1 MESTVTLGFT
11 GECPSLLNEV
21 SLYILYM
28 KTNQDMIRTIGDYI
42 VVQRTS
48 DGYFDGMELLR
59 QWNSKEE
66 NPKRQM
72 SKFLEQEQTKEFIK
86 ALVEDESHVANNL
99 HGDNQ
104 VFTKIKGRITKN
116 GKTPDKVWMNPL
128 LFIEFAMWINPT
140 FKVKVLRFVYDEMI
154 KYRNDAGDAY
164 KELSSSVSKI
174 VPKAFMRDAMKKIA
188 EALNWIIFNN
198 HESMIRNKGDEEKLR
213 NLFQLERK
221 VSDLIEDGFI
231 TDYNS
236 LIGYLRKLY
245 YKEHCLP
252 VFKTA

>member
-1 MESTVTLGFT
+1 
-11 GECPSLLNEV
+11 
-21 SLYILYM
+21 
-28 KTNQDMIRTIGDYI
+28 MIRTIGDYL

-252 VFKTA
+252 VFKTT

>member
-11 GECPSLLNEV
+11 GKCPSLLNEV

-128 LFIEFAMWINPT
+128 LFIKFAMWINPT
-140 FKVKVLRFVYDEMI
+140 FEVKVLRFVYDEMI

>member
-1 MESTVTLGFT
+1 
-11 GECPSLLNEV
+11 
-21 SLYILYM
+21 
-28 KTNQDMIRTIGDYI
+28 MIRTIGDYL

-188 EALNWIIFNN
+188 
-198 HESMIRNKGDEEKLR
+198 
-213 NLFQLERK
+213 
-221 VSDLIEDGFI
+221 
-231 TDYNS
+231 
-236 LIGYLRKLY
+236 
-245 YKEHCLP
+245 
-252 VFKTA
+252 